1 MLNEGVSSMVRRF
14 VIQPPKYFGYTL
26 PNMDLSAG
34 HGWRIEYYMSGQF
47 GKGSAAVQADARRAG
62 PVRDDALSPCA
73 GGRGIL
79 K

>member
-47 GKGSAAVQADARRAG
+47 GKGSAAGSSEMPEGQAQFEMMR
-62 PVRDDALSPCA
+62 
-73 GGRGIL
+73 
-79 K
+79 